1 MKKKALII
9 SFAVVAVAGI
19 IIAFMVSAKR
29 NKNEYHY
36 ETAVVEKGNIS
47 NSVTATGTVSAI
59 ITVDVGTQVSG
70 IIKKLYVDFNS
81 KVKKGEV
88 LAEMDK
94 TPLIAG
100 MNDAEAAMENAK
112 AQLTYQEA
120 NYNRLKPL
128 YDKNLVS
135 QSDYDQALFNYQTA
149 KANLKS
155 VQSQFQRA
163 QINLNYATIYSP
175 VDGTVLDRAVNEGQ
189 TVAAGFSTPKLFTIA
204 NDLTQMQVQA
214 SVDEADIGQVKNDD
228 KVTFTVD
235 AYPDLTFKGKVTQVR
250 LEPVTSNNVVTY
262 TVVIQAPNPD
272 LKLMPGMTA
281 NITINTQEANDVL
294 LIPSK
299 ALLFKPTN
307 EKLLAELMK
316 GPDSMQHK
324 NMNGKYSQGMQGAGT
339 RGGRMQQGMPS
350 TGAPMGGFSQRNAKD
365 SGITAG
371 MPFSAPSDVEM
382 GSVWVKREGKM
393 FPAKVAIGINDDI
406 NAQVVRG
413 LRQGDTVVIS
423 ETVKNQ
429 GKSGSY
435 SSSTARSPFMPTPPR
450 RR

>member
-1 MKKKALII
+1 MKKKTLII
-9 SFAVVAVAGI
+9 SLAVIALAGI
-19 IIAFMVSAKR
+19 LIAFVVSAKR

-94 TPLIAG
+94 TPLIAS

-120 NYNRLKPL
+120 NYNRIKPL

-155 VQSQFQRA
+155 VQSQYQRA

-214 SVDEADIGQVKNDD
+214 SVDEADIGQVKDGDN
-228 KVTFTVD
+228 VTFTVD

-294 LIPSK
+294 LVPSK
-299 ALLFKPTN
+299 ALLFKPAN
-307 EKLLAELMK
+307 EKLLAELK
-316 GPDSMQHK
+316 GPDSMQRK
-324 NMNGKYSQGMQGAGT
+324 NMNGKYPQGKQGAGT
-339 RGGRMQQGMPS
+339 GEGRMQQGMAS
-350 TGAPMGGFSQRNAKD
+350 TGMPGSGFQHRNAND
-365 SGITAG
+365 SSKNLRTPIAA
-371 MPFSAPSDVEM
+371 SSDVEM

-393 FPAKVAIGINDDI
+393 FPVRVAIGINDDI
-406 NAQVVRG
+406 NAQVIRG

-429 GKSGSY
+429 GKPGNY
-435 SSSTARSPFMPTPPR
+435 NSTARSPFMPTPPR